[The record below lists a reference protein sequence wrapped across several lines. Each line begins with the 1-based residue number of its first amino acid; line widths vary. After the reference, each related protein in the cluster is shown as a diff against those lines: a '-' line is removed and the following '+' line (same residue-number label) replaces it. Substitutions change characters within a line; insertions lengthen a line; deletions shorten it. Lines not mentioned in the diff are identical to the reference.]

1 MDRSKEYGYAVM
13 RNIRVQRKLE
23 TSWTGAVWKEDKRMS
38 RYKIILWTAVAALC
52 VALTYT

>member
-13 RNIRVQRKLE
+13 RNMRTQRRFE
-23 TSWTGAVWKEDKRMS
+23 DSWTGAVWKEDKKIS